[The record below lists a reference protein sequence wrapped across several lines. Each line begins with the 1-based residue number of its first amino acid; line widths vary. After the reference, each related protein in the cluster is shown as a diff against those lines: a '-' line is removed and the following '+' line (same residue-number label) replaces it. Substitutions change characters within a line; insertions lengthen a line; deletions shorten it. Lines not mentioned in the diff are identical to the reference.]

1 MYIVQTKNIEFSI
14 KLEFYLAATEPKMY
28 NYEIKYFVMSKPI
41 YLYNYLTNC
50 LTVYLQSVNLS
61 ICKSVNLSLYIYV

>member
-41 YLYNYLTNC
+41 YL
-50 LTVYLQSVNLS
+50 SV
-61 ICKSVNLSLYIYV
+61 